1 MKFNNYSY
9 GLMSIA
15 FLSNVILL
23 GVVIYFHSSCIRKT
37 QTVLVTVVVYFLSG
51 CHRQDPSV
59 FVANLI
65 FRSLSSFQTRTPFWG
80 HIQTVQTQ
88 FNCV

>member
-37 QTVLVTVVVYFLSG
+37 QTVLVTVVVYF
-51 CHRQDPSV
+51 
-59 FVANLI
+59 
-65 FRSLSSFQTRTPFWG
+65 
-80 HIQTVQTQ
+80 
-88 FNCV
+88 